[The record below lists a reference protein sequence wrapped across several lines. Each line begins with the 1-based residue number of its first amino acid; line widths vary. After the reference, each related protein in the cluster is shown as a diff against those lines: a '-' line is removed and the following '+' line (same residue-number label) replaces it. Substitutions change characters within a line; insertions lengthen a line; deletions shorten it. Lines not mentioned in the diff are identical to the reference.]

1 MSGKTEEAGYEAK
14 ISDGQAER
22 ALDKVKIYT
31 DDGEA
36 VSPVVRSEVYGG
48 LFSLREWL
56 EDRKKSG
63 KIIDNGQDYARAIQN
78 IDGIQVFVTE
88 KGTSRYV
95 EALEKGE
102 LHFRDSIVRTYGS
115 KENALKALKAAMAA
129 RGESDGNIGF
139 NARAVVKEPTV
150 FINIANY
157 KKNKGHI
164 ELRPL
169 SSLVLHEAAHAADLR
184 FSENMVSVI
193 GNKEVN
199 SGVEYDAYKDSGME
213 IYARLMQMR
222 KDLALDADEVFTLE
236 DVAAMR
242 RKCMEK
248 RAAYK
253 KQQQEKDN
261 AAKVLPSGADALP
274 GGATVLPEKEAVLSE
289 KAEALPGE
297 AAVLSGEAPV
307 LSGEAAV
314 LSEQMKL
321 RRDIGEIYDGLAPQD
336 IDTMIFERYSN
347 EQIMHLLNDVSDL
360 GKPGNEAVKGMSRDA
375 LFDGMKRDFAMA
387 AAGER
392 VKTHIAREKGA
403 VGNAGGT
410 AVRQDTKQ
418 AAAEPEEKK
427 PEKAA
432 FDAAIWRGQN
442 ERYYS

>member
-1 MSGKTEEAGYEAK
+1 MSGKTEETGDEAK

-63 KIIDNGQDYARAIQN
+63 KIIDNGQDYAQAIQN

-102 LHFRDSIVRTYGS
+102 LHFRDSIIRTYGS

-289 KAEALPGE
+289 KAAVLSEKAEALP
-297 AAVLSGEAPV
+297 
-307 LSGEAAV
+307 GEAAV

-321 RRDIGEIYDGLAPQD
+321 RQDIGEIYGGLAPQD
-336 IDTMIFERYSN
+336 IDTMIFERYSD

-410 AVRQDTKQ
+410 AVRQGTKQ

>member
-1 MSGKTEEAGYEAK
+1 MSSKTEEAGDEAK

-22 ALDKVKIYT
+22 ALEKVKIYT
-31 DDGEA
+31 DDGKT
-36 VSPVVRSEVYGG
+36 VSPIVRSEVYNG

-63 KIIDNGQDYARAIQN
+63 KIIDNGQDYAQAIQN

-102 LHFRDSIVRTYGS
+102 LHFRDSIIRTYGS
-115 KENALKALKAAMAA
+115 KENALKALKAALAA

-199 SGVEYDAYKDSGME
+199 PGVEYDAYKDSGME

-222 KDLALDADEVFTLE
+222 KDLALDADKVFTLE

-248 RAAYK
+248 RAAYEK
-253 KQQQEKDN
+253 RQKEKDN
-261 AAKVLPSGADALP
+261 AA
-274 GGATVLPEKEAVLSE
+274 TVLSE
-289 KAEALPGE
+289 KAEALPEE
-297 AAVLSGEAPV
+297 ADALPG
-307 LSGEAAV
+307 GAAV
-314 LSEQMKL
+314 LSEEAGAMPEQMKL
-321 RRDIGEIYDGLAPQD
+321 RQDIGKIYDGLAPQD
-336 IDTMIFERYSN
+336 IDTMIFERYSD

-360 GKPGNEAVKGMSRDA
+360 DKPGNEAVNGMSRDA

-392 VKTHIAREKGA
+392 VKTHIAREKVA

-410 AVRQDTKQ
+410 VVRQDTKQ
-418 AAAEPEEKK
+418 TATEPEEKRT
-427 PEKAA
+427 EKAA
-432 FDAAIWRGQN
+432 FDAAIWRGRN
-442 ERYYS
+442 EKYYS

>member
-1 MSGKTEEAGYEAK
+1 MSGKTEETGGEAK

-63 KIIDNGQDYARAIQN
+63 KIIDNGQDYAQAIQN

-102 LHFRDSIVRTYGS
+102 LHFRDSIIRTYGS

-222 KDLALDADEVFTLE
+222 KDLALDADKVFTLE

-274 GGATVLPEKEAVLSE
+274 GSATVLPEKEAVLSEKAAVLSE

-297 AAVLSGEAPV
+297 AAVLS
-307 LSGEAAV
+307 
-314 LSEQMKL
+314 EQMKPGQ
-321 RRDIGEIYDGLAPQD
+321 DIGEIYGGLAPQD
-336 IDTMIFERYSN
+336 IDTMIFERYSD

-410 AVRQDTKQ
+410 AVRQGTKQ

>member
-1 MSGKTEEAGYEAK
+1 MSGKTEEAGDEAK

-102 LHFRDSIVRTYGS
+102 LHFRDSIIRTYGS

-222 KDLALDADEVFTLE
+222 KDLALDADKVFTLE

-274 GGATVLPEKEAVLSE
+274 GSATVLPEKEAVLSEKAAVLSE

-297 AAVLSGEAPV
+297 AAVLS
-307 LSGEAAV
+307 
-314 LSEQMKL
+314 EQMKL
-321 RRDIGEIYDGLAPQD
+321 RQDIGEIYGGLAPQD
-336 IDTMIFERYSN
+336 VDTMIFERYSN

-410 AVRQDTKQ
+410 AVRQGTKQ
-418 AAAEPEEKK
+418 AATEPEEKK

>member
-1 MSGKTEEAGYEAK
+1 MSGKTEETGDEAK
-14 ISDGQAER
+14 ISDGQAEW

-63 KIIDNGQDYARAIQN
+63 KIIDNGWDYAQAIQN

-102 LHFRDSIVRTYGS
+102 LHFRDSIIRTYGS

-222 KDLALDADEVFTLE
+222 KDLALDADKVFTLE

-274 GGATVLPEKEAVLSE
+274 GSATVLPEKAAVLSE
-289 KAEALPGE
+289 EAP
-297 AAVLSGEAPV
+297 VLSEKTAV

-321 RRDIGEIYDGLAPQD
+321 RQDIGEIYGGLAPQD
-336 IDTMIFERYSN
+336 IDTMIFERYSD

-410 AVRQDTKQ
+410 AVRQGTKQ

>member
-1 MSGKTEEAGYEAK
+1 MSSKTEEAGDEAK

-22 ALDKVKIYT
+22 ALEKVKIYT
-31 DDGEA
+31 DDGKT
-36 VSPVVRSEVYGG
+36 VSPIVRSEVYDG

-56 EDRKKSG
+56 EDRKKSD
-63 KIIDNGQDYARAIQN
+63 KIIDNGQDYAQAIQN

-102 LHFRDSIVRTYGS
+102 LHFHDSIIRTYGS

-199 SGVEYDAYKDSGME
+199 PGVKYSAYKDSGME

-222 KDLALDADEVFTLE
+222 KDLALDADKVFTLE

-248 RAAYK
+248 RAAYEK
-253 KQQQEKDN
+253 RQKEKDN
-261 AAKVLPSGADALP
+261 AATVLSEEAGALP
-274 GGATVLPEKEAVLSE
+274 GGAAVLSE
-289 KAEALPGE
+289 KAESLPEE
-297 AAVLSGEAPV
+297 AAAMP
-307 LSGEAAV
+307 
-314 LSEQMKL
+314 EQMKP
-321 RRDIGEIYDGLAPQD
+321 RQDIGEIYDGLAPQD
-336 IDTMIFERYSN
+336 IDTMIFERYSD

-360 GKPGNEAVKGMSRDA
+360 DKPGNEAVKGMSRDA

-418 AAAEPEEKK
+418 VAAEPEEKRT
-427 PEKAA
+427 EKAA
-432 FDAAIWRGQN
+432 FDAAIWRGRN
-442 ERYYS
+442 EKYYS

>member
-1 MSGKTEEAGYEAK
+1 MSGKTEETGDEAK

-22 ALDKVKIYT
+22 ALEKVKIYT
-31 DDGEA
+31 DDEKT
-36 VSPVVRSEVYGG
+36 VSPIVRSEVYDG

-102 LHFRDSIVRTYGS
+102 LHFRDSIIRTYGS

-199 SGVEYDAYKDSGME
+199 PGGEYDAYKDSGME

-222 KDLALDADEVFTLE
+222 KDLALDADKVFTLE

-274 GGATVLPEKEAVLSE
+274 GGATVLSE

-297 AAVLSGEAPV
+297 APV
-307 LSGEAAV
+307 LFEKAAV

-321 RRDIGEIYDGLAPQD
+321 RQDIGEIYGGLAPQD
-336 IDTMIFERYSN
+336 IDTMIFERYSD

-392 VKTHIAREKGA
+392 VKTHIAREKVA

-410 AVRQDTKQ
+410 AVRQGTKQ

>member
-1 MSGKTEEAGYEAK
+1 MSSKTEEAGDEAK

-22 ALDKVKIYT
+22 ALEKVKIYT
-31 DDGEA
+31 DDGKT
-36 VSPVVRSEVYGG
+36 VSPIVRSEVYNG

-63 KIIDNGQDYARAIQN
+63 KIIDNGQDYAQAIQN

-102 LHFRDSIVRTYGS
+102 LHFRDSIIRTYGS

-199 SGVEYDAYKDSGME
+199 PGVEYDAYKDSGME

-222 KDLALDADEVFTLE
+222 KDLALDADKVFTLE

-248 RAAYK
+248 RAAYEK
-253 KQQQEKDN
+253 RQKEKDN
-261 AAKVLPSGADALP
+261 AA
-274 GGATVLPEKEAVLSE
+274 TVLSE
-289 KAEALPGE
+289 KAEALPEE
-297 AAVLSGEAPV
+297 AAAMP
-307 LSGEAAV
+307 EAATV
-314 LSEQMKL
+314 LSEEAGAMPEQMKP
-321 RRDIGEIYDGLAPQD
+321 RQDIGEIYDGLAPQD
-336 IDTMIFERYSN
+336 IDTMIFECYSD

-360 GKPGNEAVKGMSRDA
+360 DKPGNEAVKGMSRDA

-392 VKTHIAREKGA
+392 VKTHIAREKVA

-410 AVRQDTKQ
+410 IVRQDTKQ
-418 AAAEPEEKK
+418 TATEPEQKGT
-427 PEKAA
+427 EKAA
-432 FDAAIWRGQN
+432 FDAAIWRGRN
-442 ERYYS
+442 EKYYS

>member
-1 MSGKTEEAGYEAK
+1 M
-14 ISDGQAER
+14 
-22 ALDKVKIYT
+22 
-31 DDGEA
+31 
-36 VSPVVRSEVYGG
+36 
-48 LFSLREWL
+48 
-56 EDRKKSG
+56 
-63 KIIDNGQDYARAIQN
+63 
-78 IDGIQVFVTE
+78 TE

-95 EALEKGE
+95 EALKKGK
-102 LHFRDSIVRTYGS
+102 LHFRDSIIRTYGS
-115 KENALKALKAAMAA
+115 KENALKALKVAMAA

-164 ELRPL
+164 ELCPL

-193 GNKEVN
+193 GNKKVN
-199 SGVEYDAYKDSGME
+199 PGVEYDAYKDSGME

-222 KDLALDADEVFTLE
+222 KDLALDADKVFTLE

-248 RAAYK
+248 RAAYEK
-253 KQQQEKDN
+253 RQKEKDN
-261 AAKVLPSGADALP
+261 AAKVLPDGADVLP
-274 GGATVLPEKEAVLSE
+274 GGAAVLSE
-289 KAEALPGE
+289 KAESLPE
-297 AAVLSGEAPV
+297 EAPV
-307 LSGEAAV
+307 LLEEAAA
-314 LSEQMKL
+314 LPEQMKS
-321 RRDIGEIYDGLAPQD
+321 RQDIGEIYDGLAPQD
-336 IDTMIFERYSN
+336 IDTMIFERYSD

-360 GKPGNEAVKGMSRDA
+360 DKPGNEAVKGMSRDA

-392 VKTHIAREKGA
+392 VKTHIAREKVG

-418 AAAEPEEKK
+418 TATEPEEKGTK
-427 PEKAA
+427 KAT
-432 FDAAIWRGQN
+432 FDAAIWHG
-442 ERYYS
+442 

>member
-1 MSGKTEEAGYEAK
+1 MSGKTEETGDEAK

-102 LHFRDSIVRTYGS
+102 LHFRDSIIRTYGS

-193 GNKEVN
+193 GNKEVK

-297 AAVLSGEAPV
+297 AAVLS
-307 LSGEAAV
+307 
-314 LSEQMKL
+314 EQMKPGQ
-321 RRDIGEIYDGLAPQD
+321 DIGEIYDGLAPQD
-336 IDTMIFERYSN
+336 IDTMIFERYSD

-410 AVRQDTKQ
+410 AVRQGTKQ
-418 AAAEPEEKK
+418 AAAESEEKK

>member
-1 MSGKTEEAGYEAK
+1 MSGKTEETGDEAK

-63 KIIDNGQDYARAIQN
+63 KIIDNGRDYAQAIQN

-102 LHFRDSIVRTYGS
+102 LHFRDSIIRTYGS
-115 KENALKALKAAMAA
+115 RENALKALKAAMAA

-222 KDLALDADEVFTLE
+222 KDLALDADKVFTLE

-261 AAKVLPSGADALP
+261 AAKVLSNGADALP
-274 GGATVLPEKEAVLSE
+274 GGATVLPEKTA
-289 KAEALPGE
+289 
-297 AAVLSGEAPV
+297 V

-314 LSEQMKL
+314 LSEKTAVLSEQMKL
-321 RRDIGEIYDGLAPQD
+321 RLDIGEIYDGLAPQD

-410 AVRQDTKQ
+410 AVRQGTKQ

>member
-1 MSGKTEEAGYEAK
+1 MSGKTEEAGDEAK

-102 LHFRDSIVRTYGS
+102 LHFRDSIIRTYGS

-248 RAAYK
+248 RAMYK

-261 AAKVLPSGADALP
+261 AAKVLSNGADALP
-274 GGATVLPEKEAVLSE
+274 GGATVLPGEAPVLFEKAAVLSE

-297 AAVLSGEAPV
+297 AAVLSGEAP
-307 LSGEAAV
+307 V

-347 EQIMHLLNDVSDL
+347 EQIMHFLNDVSDL

-410 AVRQDTKQ
+410 AVRQGTKQ

>member
-1 MSGKTEEAGYEAK
+1 MSSKTEEAGDEAK

-22 ALDKVKIYT
+22 ALEKVKIYT
-31 DDGEA
+31 DDEKT
-36 VSPVVRSEVYGG
+36 VSPIVRSEVYDG

-63 KIIDNGQDYARAIQN
+63 KIIDNGQDYAQAIQN

-102 LHFRDSIVRTYGS
+102 LHFHDSIIRTYGN

-199 SGVEYDAYKDSGME
+199 PGIEYDAYKDSGME

-222 KDLALDADEVFTLE
+222 KNLALDADKVFTLE

-248 RAAYK
+248 RAAYE
-253 KQQQEKDN
+253 KQQKEKDN
-261 AAKVLPSGADALP
+261 AAKVLPDGADALP
-274 GGATVLPEKEAVLSE
+274 GGAAVLSE
-289 KAEALPGE
+289 KAAALPE
-297 AAVLSGEAPV
+297 ETTVLSKEV
-307 LSGEAAV
+307 TV
-314 LSEQMKL
+314 LSEEAAAMPEQMKP
-321 RRDIGEIYDGLAPQD
+321 RQDIGEIYDGLAPQD

-360 GKPGNEAVKGMSRDA
+360 DKPGNEAVKGMSRDA
-375 LFDGMKRDFAMA
+375 LFDGMKKDFAMA

-392 VKTHIAREKGA
+392 VKTHI
-403 VGNAGGT
+403 V
-410 AVRQDTKQ
+410 VRQDTKQ
-418 AAAEPEEKK
+418 TATEPEEKRT
-427 PEKAA
+427 EKAA
-432 FDAAIWRGQN
+432 FDAAIWRGRN
-442 ERYYS
+442 EKYYS

>member
-1 MSGKTEEAGYEAK
+1 MSSKTEEAGDEAK

-22 ALDKVKIYT
+22 ALEKVKIYT
-31 DDGEA
+31 DDEKT
-36 VSPVVRSEVYGG
+36 VSPIVRSEVYDG

-63 KIIDNGQDYARAIQN
+63 KIIDNGQDYAQAIQN

-102 LHFRDSIVRTYGS
+102 LHFHDSIIRTYGN

-199 SGVEYDAYKDSGME
+199 PGIEYDAYKDSGME

-222 KDLALDADEVFTLE
+222 KDLALDADKVFTLE

-248 RAAYK
+248 RAAYE
-253 KQQQEKDN
+253 KQQKEKDN
-261 AAKVLPSGADALP
+261 AAKVLPDGADALP
-274 GGATVLPEKEAVLSE
+274 GGAAVLSE
-289 KAEALPGE
+289 KAAALPE
-297 AAVLSGEAPV
+297 ETTVLSKEV
-307 LSGEAAV
+307 TV
-314 LSEQMKL
+314 LSEEAAAMPEQMKP
-321 RRDIGEIYDGLAPQD
+321 RQDIGEIYDGLAPQD
-336 IDTMIFERYSN
+336 IDTMIFERYSD

-360 GKPGNEAVKGMSRDA
+360 DKPGNEAVKGMSRDA
-375 LFDGMKRDFAMA
+375 LFDGMKKDFAMA

-392 VKTHIAREKGA
+392 VKTHIAREKVA

-410 AVRQDTKQ
+410 VVRQDTKQ
-418 AAAEPEEKK
+418 TATEPEEKRT
-427 PEKAA
+427 EKAA
-432 FDAAIWRGQN
+432 FDAAIWRGRN
-442 ERYYS
+442 EKYYS

>member
-1 MSGKTEEAGYEAK
+1 MSGKTEEAGDEAK

-63 KIIDNGQDYARAIQN
+63 QIIDNGQDYAQAIQN

-184 FSENMVSVI
+184 FSENMVSAI

-222 KDLALDADEVFTLE
+222 KDLALDADKVFTLE

-261 AAKVLPSGADALP
+261 AAKVLPSGDDALP
-274 GGATVLPEKEAVLSE
+274 
-289 KAEALPGE
+289 
-297 AAVLSGEAPV
+297 GEAPV
-307 LSGEAAV
+307 LSEKAAVLSEKTAV
-314 LSEQMKL
+314 LSEQMKPGQ
-321 RRDIGEIYDGLAPQD
+321 DIGEIYDGLAPQD
-336 IDTMIFERYSN
+336 IDTMIFERYSD

-360 GKPGNEAVKGMSRDA
+360 GKPGNEAAKGMSRDA

-410 AVRQDTKQ
+410 AVRQGTKQ

>member
-1 MSGKTEEAGYEAK
+1 MSSKTEEAGDEAK

-22 ALDKVKIYT
+22 ALEKVKIYT
-31 DDGEA
+31 DDGKT
-36 VSPVVRSEVYGG
+36 VSPIVRSEVYDG

-63 KIIDNGQDYARAIQN
+63 KIIDNGQDYAQAIQN

-102 LHFRDSIVRTYGS
+102 LHFRGSIIRTYGS

-199 SGVEYDAYKDSGME
+199 PGVEYDAYKDSGME

-222 KDLALDADEVFTLE
+222 KDLALDADKVFTLE

-248 RAAYK
+248 RAAYEK
-253 KQQQEKDN
+253 RQKEKDN
-261 AAKVLPSGADALP
+261 AA
-274 GGATVLPEKEAVLSE
+274 TVLSE
-289 KAEALPGE
+289 KAEALPEE
-297 AAVLSGEAPV
+297 AAAMP
-307 LSGEAAV
+307 EAATV
-314 LSEQMKL
+314 LSEEAGAMPEQMKP
-321 RRDIGEIYDGLAPQD
+321 RQDIGEIYDGLAPQD
-336 IDTMIFERYSN
+336 IDTMIFERYSD

-360 GKPGNEAVKGMSRDA
+360 DKPGNEAVKGMSRDA

-392 VKTHIAREKGA
+392 VKTHIAREKVA

-410 AVRQDTKQ
+410 IVRQDTKQ
-418 AAAEPEEKK
+418 TATEPEQKGT
-427 PEKAA
+427 EKAA
-432 FDAAIWRGQN
+432 FDAAIWRGRN
-442 ERYYS
+442 EKYYS

>member
-1 MSGKTEEAGYEAK
+1 MSSKTEEAGDEAK

-22 ALDKVKIYT
+22 ALEKVKIYT
-31 DDGEA
+31 DDEKT
-36 VSPVVRSEVYGG
+36 VSPIVRSEVYDG

-63 KIIDNGQDYARAIQN
+63 KIIDNGQDYAQAIQN

-102 LHFRDSIVRTYGS
+102 LHFRDSIIRTYGN

-199 SGVEYDAYKDSGME
+199 PGVEYDAYK
-213 IYARLMQMR
+213 
-222 KDLALDADEVFTLE
+222 
-236 DVAAMR
+236 
-242 RKCMEK
+242 
-248 RAAYK
+248 
-253 KQQQEKDN
+253 
-261 AAKVLPSGADALP
+261 
-274 GGATVLPEKEAVLSE
+274 LS
-289 KAEALPGE
+289 L
-297 AAVLSGEAPV
+297 
-307 LSGEAAV
+307 
-314 LSEQMKL
+314 
-321 RRDIGEIYDGLAPQD
+321 I
-336 IDTMIFERYSN
+336 
-347 EQIMHLLNDVSDL
+347 
-360 GKPGNEAVKGMSRDA
+360 
-375 LFDGMKRDFAMA
+375 
-387 AAGER
+387 
-392 VKTHIAREKGA
+392 HI
-403 VGNAGGT
+403 
-410 AVRQDTKQ
+410 
-418 AAAEPEEKK
+418 
-427 PEKAA
+427 
-432 FDAAIWRGQN
+432 
-442 ERYYS
+442 

>member
-1 MSGKTEEAGYEAK
+1 MSGKTEETGDEAK

-63 KIIDNGQDYARAIQN
+63 KIIDNGWDYAQAIQN

-102 LHFRDSIVRTYGS
+102 LHFRDSIIRTYGS

-274 GGATVLPEKEAVLSE
+274 GGATVLPGK
-289 KAEALPGE
+289 

-307 LSGEAAV
+307 LS
-314 LSEQMKL
+314 EQMKL
-321 RRDIGEIYDGLAPQD
+321 RQDIGEIYGGLAPQD
-336 IDTMIFERYSN
+336 IDTMIFERYSD

-360 GKPGNEAVKGMSRDA
+360 GKPGNEAAKGMSRDA

-392 VKTHIAREKGA
+392 VKTHIAREKRA

-410 AVRQDTKQ
+410 AVRQGTKQ

>member
-1 MSGKTEEAGYEAK
+1 MSGKTEETGDEAK

-31 DDGEA
+31 DDGEV

-63 KIIDNGQDYARAIQN
+63 KIIDNGQDYAQAIQN

-102 LHFRDSIVRTYGS
+102 LHFRDSIIRTYGN

-164 ELRPL
+164 EMRPL

-261 AAKVLPSGADALP
+261 TAKVLPSGADALP
-274 GGATVLPEKEAVLSE
+274 GGATVLPEKTA
-289 KAEALPGE
+289 
-297 AAVLSGEAPV
+297 V

-314 LSEQMKL
+314 LSEKTAVLSEQMKL
-321 RRDIGEIYDGLAPQD
+321 RLDIGEIYDGLAPQD

-410 AVRQDTKQ
+410 AVRQGTKQ

>member
-1 MSGKTEEAGYEAK
+1 MSSKTEEAGDEAK

-22 ALDKVKIYT
+22 ALKKVKIYT
-31 DDGEA
+31 DDGKT
-36 VSPVVRSEVYGG
+36 VSPIVRSEVYDG

-63 KIIDNGQDYARAIQN
+63 KIIDNGQDYAQAIQN

-102 LHFRDSIVRTYGS
+102 LHFRDSIIRTYGS

-157 KKNKGHI
+157 KKNKGHL

-199 SGVEYDAYKDSGME
+199 PGVEYDAYKDSGME

-222 KDLALDADEVFTLE
+222 KDLALDADKVFTLE

-248 RAAYK
+248 RAAYEK
-253 KQQQEKDN
+253 RQKEKDN
-261 AAKVLPSGADALP
+261 AAKVLPDGADALP
-274 GGATVLPEKEAVLSE
+274 GGAAVLSE
-289 KAEALPGE
+289 KAEVLPEE
-297 AAVLSGEAPV
+297 AAAMP
-307 LSGEAAV
+307 
-314 LSEQMKL
+314 EQMKS
-321 RRDIGEIYDGLAPQD
+321 RQD
-336 IDTMIFERYSN
+336 IDTMIFERYSD

-360 GKPGNEAVKGMSRDA
+360 DKPGNEAVNGMSRDA

-392 VKTHIAREKGA
+392 VKTHIAREKVA

-410 AVRQDTKQ
+410 IVRQDTKQ
-418 AAAEPEEKK
+418 TATEPEQKGT
-427 PEKAA
+427 EKAA
-432 FDAAIWRGQN
+432 FDAAIWRGRN
-442 ERYYS
+442 EKYYS

>member
-1 MSGKTEEAGYEAK
+1 MSGKTEEAGDEAK

-63 KIIDNGQDYARAIQN
+63 KIIDNGQDYAQAIQN

-102 LHFRDSIVRTYGS
+102 LHFRDSIIRTYGS

-222 KDLALDADEVFTLE
+222 KDLALDADKVFTLE

-261 AAKVLPSGADALP
+261 AAKVLSNGADALP
-274 GGATVLPEKEAVLSE
+274 GSATVLPEKEAVLSE
-289 KAEALPGE
+289 KAEALP
-297 AAVLSGEAPV
+297 GEAPV

-410 AVRQDTKQ
+410 AVRQGTKQ

>member
-1 MSGKTEEAGYEAK
+1 MSSKTEEAGDEAK

-22 ALDKVKIYT
+22 ALEKVKIYT
-31 DDGEA
+31 DDGKT
-36 VSPVVRSEVYGG
+36 VSPIVRSEVYNG

-63 KIIDNGQDYARAIQN
+63 KIIDNGQDYAQAIQN

-102 LHFRDSIVRTYGS
+102 LHFRDSIIRTYGS

-169 SSLVLHEAAHAADLR
+169 SCLVLHEAAHAADLR

-199 SGVEYDAYKDSGME
+199 PGVEYDAYKDSGME

-222 KDLALDADEVFTLE
+222 KDLALDADKVFTLE

-248 RAAYK
+248 RAAYEK
-253 KQQQEKDN
+253 RQKEKDN
-261 AAKVLPSGADALP
+261 AA
-274 GGATVLPEKEAVLSE
+274 TVLSE
-289 KAEALPGE
+289 KAEALPEE
-297 AAVLSGEAPV
+297 AAAMP
-307 LSGEAAV
+307 EAATV
-314 LSEQMKL
+314 LSEEAGAMPEQMKP
-321 RRDIGEIYDGLAPQD
+321 RQDIGEIYDGLAPQD
-336 IDTMIFERYSN
+336 IDTMIFECYSD

-360 GKPGNEAVKGMSRDA
+360 DKPGNEAVKGMSRDA

-392 VKTHIAREKGA
+392 VKTHIAREKVA

-410 AVRQDTKQ
+410 IVRQDTKQ
-418 AAAEPEEKK
+418 TATEPEQKGT
-427 PEKAA
+427 EKAA
-432 FDAAIWRGQN
+432 FDAAIWRGRN
-442 ERYYS
+442 EKYYS

>member
-1 MSGKTEEAGYEAK
+1 MSSKTEEAGDEAK

-22 ALDKVKIYT
+22 ALEKVKIYT
-31 DDGEA
+31 DDGKT
-36 VSPVVRSEVYGG
+36 VSPIVRSEVYDG

-102 LHFRDSIVRTYGS
+102 LHFRDSIIRTYGS

-157 KKNKGHI
+157 KKNKGHL

-199 SGVEYDAYKDSGME
+199 PGVEYDAYKDSGME

-222 KDLALDADEVFTLE
+222 KDLALDADKVFTLE

-248 RAAYK
+248 RAAYEK
-253 KQQQEKDN
+253 RQKEKDN
-261 AAKVLPSGADALP
+261 AAKVLPDGADALP
-274 GGATVLPEKEAVLSE
+274 GGAAVLSE
-289 KAEALPGE
+289 KAEALPEE
-297 AAVLSGEAPV
+297 AAAMPEAATVLSEEAGAMP
-307 LSGEAAV
+307 
-314 LSEQMKL
+314 EQMKL
-321 RRDIGEIYDGLAPQD
+321 RQDIGEIYDGLAPQD
-336 IDTMIFERYSN
+336 IDTMIFERYSD

-360 GKPGNEAVKGMSRDA
+360 DKTGNEAVKGMSRDA

-392 VKTHIAREKGA
+392 VKTHIAREKAA

-410 AVRQDTKQ
+410 VVRQDTKQ
-418 AAAEPEEKK
+418 TATEPEEKRT
-427 PEKAA
+427 EKAA
-432 FDAAIWRGQN
+432 FDAAIWRGRN
-442 ERYYS
+442 EKYYS

>member
-1 MSGKTEEAGYEAK
+1 MSGKTEETGDEAK
-14 ISDGQAER
+14 ISDGQAEW
-22 ALDKVKIYT
+22 ALGKVKIYT

-102 LHFRDSIVRTYGS
+102 LHFRDSIIRTYGS

-274 GGATVLPEKEAVLSE
+274 GGVTVLPEKTA
-289 KAEALPGE
+289 
-297 AAVLSGEAPV
+297 V

-314 LSEQMKL
+314 LSEKTAVLSEQMKL
-321 RRDIGEIYDGLAPQD
+321 RLDIGEIYDGLAPQD

-410 AVRQDTKQ
+410 AVRQGTKQ

>member
-1 MSGKTEEAGYEAK
+1 MSGKTEETGDEAK

-63 KIIDNGQDYARAIQN
+63 KIIDNGQDYAQAIQN

-102 LHFRDSIVRTYGS
+102 LHFRDSIIRTYGS

-139 NARAVVKEPTV
+139 NTRAVVKEPTV

-222 KDLALDADEVFTLE
+222 KDLALDADKVFTLE

-274 GGATVLPEKEAVLSE
+274 GSATVLPEKAAVLSE
-289 KAEALPGE
+289 EAP
-297 AAVLSGEAPV
+297 VLSEKTAV

-321 RRDIGEIYDGLAPQD
+321 RQDIGEIYGGLAPQD
-336 IDTMIFERYSN
+336 IDTMIFERYSD

-410 AVRQDTKQ
+410 AVRQGTKQ

>member
-1 MSGKTEEAGYEAK
+1 MSSKTEEAGDEAK

-22 ALDKVKIYT
+22 ALEKVKIYT
-31 DDGEA
+31 DDEKT
-36 VSPVVRSEVYGG
+36 VSPIVRSEVYDG

-63 KIIDNGQDYARAIQN
+63 KIIDNGQDYAQAIQN

-102 LHFRDSIVRTYGS
+102 LHFHDSIIRTYGN

-199 SGVEYDAYKDSGME
+199 PGIEYDAYKDSGME

-222 KDLALDADEVFTLE
+222 KNLALDADKVFTLE

-248 RAAYK
+248 RAAYE
-253 KQQQEKDN
+253 KQQKEKDN
-261 AAKVLPSGADALP
+261 AAKVLPDGADALP
-274 GGATVLPEKEAVLSE
+274 GGAAVLSE
-289 KAEALPGE
+289 KAAALPE
-297 AAVLSGEAPV
+297 ETTVLSKEV
-307 LSGEAAV
+307 TV
-314 LSEQMKL
+314 LSEEAAAMPEQMKP
-321 RRDIGEIYDGLAPQD
+321 RQDIGEIYDGLAQD
-336 IDTMIFERYSN
+336 IDTMIFERYSD

-360 GKPGNEAVKGMSRDA
+360 DKPGNEAVKGMSRDA
-375 LFDGMKRDFAMA
+375 LFDGMKKDFAMA

-392 VKTHIAREKGA
+392 VKTHIAREKVA

-410 AVRQDTKQ
+410 VVRQDTKQ
-418 AAAEPEEKK
+418 TATEPEEKRT
-427 PEKAA
+427 EKAA
-432 FDAAIWRGQN
+432 FDAAIWRGRN
-442 ERYYS
+442 EKYYS

>member
-1 MSGKTEEAGYEAK
+1 MSSKTEEAGDEAK

-22 ALDKVKIYT
+22 ALEKVKIYT
-31 DDGEA
+31 DDGKT
-36 VSPVVRSEVYGG
+36 VSPIVRSEVYDG

-63 KIIDNGQDYARAIQN
+63 KIIDNGQDYAQAIQN

-102 LHFRDSIVRTYGS
+102 LHFRDSIIRTYGS

-129 RGESDGNIGF
+129 RGDNECITTLKTDGYH
-139 NARAVVKEPTV
+139 RLKKDME
-150 FINIANY
+150 

-199 SGVEYDAYKDSGME
+199 PGIEYDAYKDSGME

-222 KDLALDADEVFTLE
+222 KDLALDADKVFTLE
-236 DVAAMR
+236 GVAAMR

-248 RAAYK
+248 RAAYEK
-253 KQQQEKDN
+253 RQKEKDN
-261 AAKVLPSGADALP
+261 AAKVLPDGADALP
-274 GGATVLPEKEAVLSE
+274 GGAAVLSE
-289 KAEALPGE
+289 KA
-297 AAVLSGEAPV
+297 AAMP
-307 LSGEAAV
+307 
-314 LSEQMKL
+314 EQMKP
-321 RRDIGEIYDGLAPQD
+321 RQDIGEIYDGLAPQD
-336 IDTMIFERYSN
+336 IDTMIFERYSD

-360 GKPGNEAVKGMSRDA
+360 DKPGNEAVKCMSRDA

-392 VKTHIAREKGA
+392 VKTHIAREKVA
-403 VGNAGGT
+403 VGNVGGT
-410 AVRQDTKQ
+410 VVRQDTKQ
-418 AAAEPEEKK
+418 TATEPEQKGT
-427 PEKAA
+427 EKAA
-432 FDAAIWRGQN
+432 FDAAIWRGRN
-442 ERYYS
+442 EKYYS

>member
-1 MSGKTEEAGYEAK
+1 MSSKTEEAGDEAK

-22 ALDKVKIYT
+22 ALEKVKIYT
-31 DDGEA
+31 DDEKT
-36 VSPVVRSEVYGG
+36 VSPIVRSEVYDG

-63 KIIDNGQDYARAIQN
+63 KIIDNGQDYAQAIQN

-102 LHFRDSIVRTYGS
+102 LHFHDSIIRTYGS

-129 RGESDGNIGF
+129 REESDGNIGF

-157 KKNKGHI
+157 KKNKGHL

-199 SGVEYDAYKDSGME
+199 PGIEYDAYKDSGME

-222 KDLALDADEVFTLE
+222 KDLALDADKVFTLE
-236 DVAAMR
+236 GVAAMR

-248 RAAYK
+248 RAAYEK
-253 KQQQEKDN
+253 RQKEKDN
-261 AAKVLPSGADALP
+261 AAKVLPDGADALP
-274 GGATVLPEKEAVLSE
+274 GGAAVLSE
-289 KAEALPGE
+289 KAESLPEE
-297 AAVLSGEAPV
+297 AT
-307 LSGEAAV
+307 V
-314 LSEQMKL
+314 LSEEAAAMPEQMKP
-321 RRDIGEIYDGLAPQD
+321 RQDIGEIYDGLAPQD
-336 IDTMIFERYSN
+336 IDTMIFERYSD

-360 GKPGNEAVKGMSRDA
+360 DKPGNEAVKGMSRDA

-392 VKTHIAREKGA
+392 VKTHIAREKVA

-410 AVRQDTKQ
+410 VVRQDTKQ
-418 AAAEPEEKK
+418 TATEPEEKRT
-427 PEKAA
+427 EKAA
-432 FDAAIWRGQN
+432 FDAAIWRGRN
-442 ERYYS
+442 EKYYS

>member
-1 MSGKTEEAGYEAK
+1 MSSKTEEAGDEAK

-22 ALDKVKIYT
+22 ALEKVKIYT
-31 DDGEA
+31 DDGKT
-36 VSPVVRSEVYGG
+36 VSPIVRSEVYDG

-63 KIIDNGQDYARAIQN
+63 KIIDNGQDYAQAIQN

-88 KGTSRYV
+88 KGTSRYI

-102 LHFRDSIVRTYGS
+102 LHFRDSIIRTYGS

-169 SSLVLHEAAHAADLR
+169 SSLVLHEAAHAADLK

-199 SGVEYDAYKDSGME
+199 PGVEYDAYKDSGME

-222 KDLALDADEVFTLE
+222 KDLALDADKVFTLE

-248 RAAYK
+248 RAAYEK
-253 KQQQEKDN
+253 RQKEKDN
-261 AAKVLPSGADALP
+261 AAKVLSDGADALP
-274 GGATVLPEKEAVLSE
+274 GGAAVLSE
-289 KAEALPGE
+289 KAEALPEETAAMPE
-297 AAVLSGEAPV
+297 AAT
-307 LSGEAAV
+307 V
-314 LSEQMKL
+314 LSEEAAAMPEQMKS
-321 RRDIGEIYDGLAPQD
+321 RQDIGEIYDGLAPQD
-336 IDTMIFERYSN
+336 IDTMIFERYSD

-360 GKPGNEAVKGMSRDA
+360 DKPGNEAVNGMSRDA

-392 VKTHIAREKGA
+392 VKTHIAREKVA

-410 AVRQDTKQ
+410 IVRQDTKQ
-418 AAAEPEEKK
+418 TATEPEQKGT
-427 PEKAA
+427 EKAA
-432 FDAAIWRGQN
+432 FDAAIWRGRN
-442 ERYYS
+442 EKYYS

>member
-1 MSGKTEEAGYEAK
+1 MSSKTEEAGDEAK

-22 ALDKVKIYT
+22 ALEKVKIYT
-31 DDGEA
+31 DDEKT
-36 VSPVVRSEVYGG
+36 VSPIVRSEVYDG

-63 KIIDNGQDYARAIQN
+63 KIIDNGQDYAQAIQN

-102 LHFRDSIVRTYGS
+102 LHFHDSIIRTYGN

-199 SGVEYDAYKDSGME
+199 PGIEYDAYKDSGME

-222 KDLALDADEVFTLE
+222 KNLALDADKVFTLE

-248 RAAYK
+248 RAAYE
-253 KQQQEKDN
+253 KQQKEKDN
-261 AAKVLPSGADALP
+261 AAKVLPDGADALP
-274 GGATVLPEKEAVLSE
+274 GGAAVLSE
-289 KAEALPGE
+289 KAAALPE
-297 AAVLSGEAPV
+297 ETTVLSKEV
-307 LSGEAAV
+307 TV
-314 LSEQMKL
+314 LSEEAAAMPEQMKP
-321 RRDIGEIYDGLAPQD
+321 RQDIGEIYDGLAPQD
-336 IDTMIFERYSN
+336 IDTMIFERYSD

-360 GKPGNEAVKGMSRDA
+360 DKPGNEAVKGMSRDA
-375 LFDGMKRDFAMA
+375 LFDGMKKDFAMA

-392 VKTHIAREKGA
+392 VKTHIAREKVA

-410 AVRQDTKQ
+410 VVRQDTKQ
-418 AAAEPEEKK
+418 TATEPEEKRT
-427 PEKAA
+427 EKAA
-432 FDAAIWRGQN
+432 FDAAIWRGRN
-442 ERYYS
+442 EKYYS

>member
-1 MSGKTEEAGYEAK
+1 MSSKTEEAGDEAK

-22 ALDKVKIYT
+22 ALEKVKIYT
-31 DDGEA
+31 DDEKT
-36 VSPVVRSEVYGG
+36 VSPIVRSEVYDG

-63 KIIDNGQDYARAIQN
+63 KIIDNGQDYAQAIQN

-102 LHFRDSIVRTYGS
+102 LHFRDSIIRTYGS

-199 SGVEYDAYKDSGME
+199 PGVEYDAYKDSGME

-222 KDLALDADEVFTLE
+222 KDLALDADKVFTLE

-248 RAAYK
+248 RAAYE
-253 KQQQEKDN
+253 KQQKEKDN
-261 AAKVLPSGADALP
+261 AAKVLPDGADALP
-274 GGATVLPEKEAVLSE
+274 GGAAVLSE
-289 KAEALPGE
+289 KAEALPEE
-297 AAVLSGEAPV
+297 AAAMP
-307 LSGEAAV
+307 EAATV
-314 LSEQMKL
+314 LSEEAGAMPEQMKP
-321 RRDIGEIYDGLAPQD
+321 RQDIGEIYDGLAPQD
-336 IDTMIFERYSN
+336 IDTMIFERYSD

-360 GKPGNEAVKGMSRDA
+360 DKPGNEAVKGMSRDA

-392 VKTHIAREKGA
+392 VKTHIAREKVA

-410 AVRQDTKQ
+410 VVRQDTKQ
-418 AAAEPEEKK
+418 TATEPEEKRT
-427 PEKAA
+427 EKAA
-432 FDAAIWRGQN
+432 FDAAIWRGRN
-442 ERYYS
+442 EKYYS

>member
-1 MSGKTEEAGYEAK
+1 MSGKTEETGDEAK

-102 LHFRDSIVRTYGS
+102 LHFRDSIIRTYGS

-222 KDLALDADEVFTLE
+222 KDLALDADKVFTLE

-261 AAKVLPSGADALP
+261 AAKVLSSGADALP
-274 GGATVLPEKEAVLSE
+274 GGATV
-289 KAEALPGE
+289 LPGE

-307 LSGEAAV
+307 LS
-314 LSEQMKL
+314 EQMKL
-321 RRDIGEIYDGLAPQD
+321 RQDIGEIYGGLAPQD
-336 IDTMIFERYSN
+336 IDTMIFERYSD

-410 AVRQDTKQ
+410 AVRQGTKQ

>member
-1 MSGKTEEAGYEAK
+1 M
-14 ISDGQAER
+14 
-22 ALDKVKIYT
+22 
-31 DDGEA
+31 
-36 VSPVVRSEVYGG
+36 
-48 LFSLREWL
+48 
-56 EDRKKSG
+56 
-63 KIIDNGQDYARAIQN
+63 
-78 IDGIQVFVTE
+78 TE

-102 LHFRDSIVRTYGS
+102 LHFRDSIIRTYGS

-199 SGVEYDAYKDSGME
+199 PGVEYDAYKDSGME

-222 KDLALDADEVFTLE
+222 KDLALDADKVFTLE

-248 RAAYK
+248 RAAYEK
-253 KQQQEKDN
+253 RQKEKDN
-261 AAKVLPSGADALP
+261 AVKVLPDGADALP
-274 GGATVLPEKEAVLSE
+274 GGAAVLSE
-289 KAEALPGE
+289 KAEALPEE
-297 AAVLSGEAPV
+297 AAAMPERGDCLVRKTAGWRMP
-307 LSGEAAV
+307 
-314 LSEQMKL
+314 EQMKL
-321 RRDIGEIYDGLAPQD
+321 RQDIGEIYDGLAPQD
-336 IDTMIFERYSN
+336 IDTMIFERYSD

-360 GKPGNEAVKGMSRDA
+360 DKPGNEAVKGMSRDA

-418 AAAEPEEKK
+418 VRRNPRK
-427 PEKAA
+427 
-432 FDAAIWRGQN
+432 R
-442 ERYYS
+442 ERKSRF

>member
-1 MSGKTEEAGYEAK
+1 MSGKTEETGDEAK

-36 VSPVVRSEVYGG
+36 VSPIVRSEVYGG

-102 LHFRDSIVRTYGS
+102 LHFRDSIICTYGS

-222 KDLALDADEVFTLE
+222 KDLALDADKVFTLE

-274 GGATVLPEKEAVLSE
+274 GSATVLPEKAAVLSE
-289 KAEALPGE
+289 EAP
-297 AAVLSGEAPV
+297 VLSEKTAV

-321 RRDIGEIYDGLAPQD
+321 RQDIGEIYGGLAPQD
-336 IDTMIFERYSN
+336 IDTMIFERYSD

-403 VGNAGGT
+403 VGNTGGT
-410 AVRQDTKQ
+410 AVRQGTKQ

>member
-1 MSGKTEEAGYEAK
+1 MSGKTEEAGDEAK

-88 KGTSRYV
+88 KGEARLV

-102 LHFRDSIVRTYGS
+102 LHFRDEVIRYFGS
-115 KENALKALKAAMAA
+115 EEEALKQLKAAMAA
-129 RGESDGNIGF
+129 RKGTAIGF
-139 NARAVVKEPTV
+139 NARNFVKEPTV

-222 KDLALDADEVFTLE
+222 KDLALDADKVFTLE

-261 AAKVLPSGADALP
+261 AAKVLSNGADALP
-274 GGATVLPEKEAVLSE
+274 GSATVLPEKEAVLSE
-289 KAEALPGE
+289 KAEALP
-297 AAVLSGEAPV
+297 GEAPV

-410 AVRQDTKQ
+410 AVRQGTKQ